1 MIDEIFRTYLL
12 ILFHAESESK
22 KIIIAKDILDVST
35 KLLKRLEGDAK
46 GTIFWNKMR
55 LLNLVAKQYNE
66 GINIDI
72 ALGKLFSGE
81 SKFTSLKEEVQEI
94 KNMQTNEMDMQH
106 LEKQLIFEK
115 QYITS
120 EEYLQRIKGYLERIE
135 NRDFEGVEDIETEL
149 KTIIEQLY
157 MGFIR
162 ETNLAKSLDGVKI
175 IDYNDA
181 DMLLSRMQEFYSGKN
196 YISSGY
202 KNMDDLLG
210 GGFERTRLYLLAGKP
225 GSGKSTFL
233 INFAYNI
240 AQEIAREKLDEY
252 VLYVSLENLALET
265 NQRLLGRHL
274 DLKKDSIE
282 SLIRTNDPNRV
293 LRNALGDFK
302 ASNLIISYFPARTFG
317 TTDLFSYVETLNMER
332 KQKPRAI
339 IVDYLDLM
347 KLPSYLS
354 EMRLQLGDITLG
366 LKSMGVL
373 YKVPVISATQLLKSS
388 YNSKPG
394 LGDIKESSEKID
406 HSDAIGLINRLDKG
420 DDLEDHIDQFGFNV
434 EVCWDK
440 SRASA
445 NGTLRFA
452 MILSKFLIEMERDNW
467 AAKKPKNTLPPQQ
480 QAQNPYANSPI
491 QSPLQTKFAPPSMAS
506 QTASM
511 PLPPVFDN
519 NASMETGSGTN
530 LDDIEI

>member
-12 ILFHAESESK
+12 ILFHAENETK
-22 KIIIAKDILDVST
+22 RLIISKDILEVSS
-35 KLLKRLEGDAK
+35 KLLKRLDGDTK

-55 LLNLVAKQYNE
+55 LLNLIAKQYNE
-66 GINIDI
+66 GVNIDI

-81 SKFTSLKEEVQEI
+81 TKFSALKDEVMQI
-94 KNMQTNEMDMQH
+94 KTMKTTEMDILH
-106 LEKQLIFEK
+106 LEKQLTFEK
-115 QYITS
+115 QYIIS
-120 EEYLQRIKGYLERIE
+120 EEYLQRIKGYIERIE

-149 KTIIEQLY
+149 KNIIEQLY

-162 ETNLAKSLDGVKI
+162 ETNLARSLDGVKV
-175 IDYNDA
+175 IDYNDP
-181 DMLLSRMQEFYSGKN
+181 DILLSKMQEFYSGKN

-202 KNMDDLLG
+202 KNLDDLLG

-233 INFAYNI
+233 LNFAYNMS
-240 AQEIAREKLDEY
+240 QEIAKEGLDEY
-252 VLYVSLENLALET
+252 VLYLSLENLALET

-282 SLIRTNDPNRV
+282 SLIRTGDPNRT
-293 LRNALGDFK
+293 LRDALTGFK
-302 ASNLIISYFPARTFG
+302 SSNLVISYFPARTFG

-347 KLPSYLS
+347 KLPQYIS

-366 LKSMGVL
+366 LKSLAVL
-373 YKVPVISATQLLKSS
+373 HKIPVISATQLLKSS
-388 YNSKPG
+388 YNTKPG

-420 DDLEDHIDQFGFNV
+420 DDLEEHIDQFGFNV
-434 EVCWDK
+434 ELSWDK

-467 AAKKPKNTLPPQQ
+467 NNKKPKNALPPQQ

-491 QSPLQTKFAPPSMAS
+491 QSPMQTKFSPPPPMA
-506 QTASM
+506 QTDVAFM
-511 PLPPVFDN
+511 PPVQSN
-519 NASMETGSGTN
+519 NTPMETGSGN
-530 LDDIEI
+530 NFNDIEI